1 MYISIEL
8 HMYTYFNTDLARVV
22 LDKCIVTKEIE
33 VDGAKFVT
41 HLMYN
46 YEFVDDFDDPQLGM
60 FGKCLVESI
69 LPSKS
74 NHRESFP
81 FVKFDSEDA
90 TAVVESP
97 SSVKNWGPKNYDKR
111 NHTMALMVRSNK
123 MK

>member
-1 MYISIEL
+1 MCTNS
-8 HMYTYFNTDLARVV
+8 NTDLARVV

-46 YEFVDDFDDPQLGM
+46 YEFIDDFGEPQLGM
-60 FGKCLVESI
+60 LGKCLVESI

-74 NHRESFP
+74 QYRENSFP
-81 FVKFDSEDA
+81 FVKFDSEAA

-97 SSVKNWGPKNYDKR
+97 YSMKNWGPSKFDKR
-111 NHTMALMVRSNK
+111 NHTMALIVR
-123 MK
+123 